1 MRIGFVGAGKVGF
14 SLGRYFTEHGIH
26 VSGYY
31 SRNPRSA
38 MEAAEFTGTGSY
50 ETLEDLVRDSEVVFI
65 TVPDDVIASVWEEMK
80 ALQIAG
86 KAICHCSGVL
96 SSDIFSEKAA
106 HHCCGYSI
114 HPLLAF
120 SDKLHSYQELSQAV
134 FTIEGDNGRQQEM
147 TDLLR
152 RCGNEVIAIH
162 QEEKARYHAA
172 AVFASNLM
180 LGLAE
185 TAVEELIQCGFA
197 RETARAA
204 LAPLMEKNIAHL
216 RQHSPEEAL
225 TGPMERNDRNTVK
238 RHLDTLSGDHR
249 EIYRLLSREAL
260 AIAQRKHP
268 ERDYEKMEEL
278 LYE

>member
-31 SRNPRSA
+31 SRNPKSA
-38 MEAAEFTGTGSY
+38 EEAAEFTGTGSY
-50 ETLEDLVRDSEVVFI
+50 ETIGNLVRDSEVIFI
-65 TVPDDVIASVWEEMK
+65 TVPDDVIASVWEDMK

-86 KAICHCSGVL
+86 KAVCHCSGVL

-106 HHCCGYSI
+106 HHCCSYSI

-120 SDKLHSYQELSQAV
+120 SDKLHSYEELSQAV
-134 FTIEGDNGRQQEM
+134 FTIEGDQQRQQEM
-147 TDLLR
+147 TELLR
-152 RCGNEVIAIH
+152 QCGNEVIALS

-185 TAVEELIQCGFA
+185 TAMEELIQCGFD
-197 RETARAA
+197 RETARKA

-216 RQHSPEEAL
+216 RKHSPEEAL
-225 TGPMERNDRNTVK
+225 TGPMERGDCDTVR
-238 RHLDTLSGDHR
+238 RHLDTLTGSHR
-249 EIYRLLSREAL
+249 EIYRILSGEVLSL
-260 AIAQRKHP
+260 ARRKHP